1 MLATLPFPPPAA
13 LTPDDIVR
21 DLKHLP
27 SAPKVLPRLK
37 QLLGDGNSS
46 MREIVMLIRLDPGIA
61 ARVLQMGNSAYFSK
75 GVRCFTVEEAVNRV
89 GYEQVYELVSYAVAA
104 QVLVRP
110 LDVYGVEADD
120 LWQLSVSCALAGE
133 ILAERSGQ
141 DRDVA
146 YTVGLLHCLGMVA
159 IDDWALRHRP
169 ELSLQHAGLPREAT
183 ESERAAL
190 GFTQA
195 ETGAA
200 LLRHWGFPH
209 SMSEPVRWQYAPRAS
224 AGHVRMACL
233 LHCAKWLRTVVCA
246 APAAKC
252 PPLPH
257 ESAMQMV
264 PLHAGD
270 LPGLVIDVEDRLQE
284 VRSLLEIGRP
294 QRPVSHRFS
303 DTIAEAVS
311 CKF

>member
-1 MLATLPFPPPAA
+1 MIADLLSPPSAA
-13 LTPDDIVR
+13 IAPDDIVR
-21 DLKHLP
+21 DLKHVP

-89 GYEQVYELVSYAVAA
+89 GYEQIYELVSYAVAA

-110 LDVYGVEADD
+110 LDVYGIEADD
-120 LWQLSVSCALAGE
+120 LWQLSVSCALASE

-169 ELSLQHAGLPREAT
+169 DLTLPSAGLPREAA
-183 ESERAAL
+183 ESEFAAL

-195 ETGAA
+195 EAGAA
-200 LLRHWGFPH
+200 LLRLWGFPH
-209 SMSEPVRWQYAPRAS
+209 AMCEPVRWQYAPRAG
-224 AGHVRMACL
+224 AAHIRMACL
-233 LHCAKWLRTVVCA
+233 LHCAKWLRTTVCA
-246 APAAKC
+246 KPGELRPAQ
-252 PPLPH
+252 PL
-257 ESAMQMV
+257 ESALQMV
-264 PLHAGD
+264 PLHRGD
-270 LPGLVIDVEDRLQE
+270 LPGLVAEVEGRLQE
-284 VRSLLEIGRP
+284 VRSLLDIG
-294 QRPVSHRFS
+294 QRRELTAHRFP
-303 DTIAEAVS
+303 EAAAAGLH
-311 CKF
+311 